1 MDTTTPPGSTV
12 DGQPP
17 GPRPDVAQPAASRPW
32 QSPAFRGWAALVVV
46 YVFWGGT
53 YLGIRVGV
61 ETIPPLLLAGV
72 RYLIAG
78 LILFPIAIRG
88 GTPQERAADRPSR
101 ASWVACAIVGLL
113 LLLGGNGLVT
123 VGERTVPSGFA
134 SLLVATVPLWLLV
147 MDAVLRRTWIGWLPL
162 TGLVAGLVGVALL
175 AGLGD
180 HTSASGASG
189 AGIAIILF
197 ASVSWAAGTIL
208 TGRLKGL
215 PQRPFVSTAMQMI
228 IGGAVMTALAAA
240 TGEFSSFHLSQV
252 STRSWLALAY
262 LIVPGSILALS
273 AYGIAVRSSLPT
285 STVATYAYVNPVVA
299 VILGTT
305 ILSEKLTPMML
316 LGGAFIIAAVALI
329 VWRRGSPGH

>member
-12 DGQPP
+12 DGQQP
-17 GPRPDVAQPAASRPW
+17 GPRPDPAPPAASRPW

-88 GTPQERAADRPSR
+88 GTPQERAADRPAR
-101 ASWVACAIVGLL
+101 ANWVACAIVGLL

-147 MDAVLRRTWIGWLPL
+147 MDAVLSRTWIGWLPL

-180 HTSASGASG
+180 HTSASGASTG
-189 AGIAIILF
+189 GIAVILF
-197 ASVSWAAGTIL
+197 ASVCWAVGTIL
-208 TGRLKGL
+208 TSRLKAL

-240 TGEFSSFHLSQV
+240 TGEFGSFHLSQV
-252 STRSWLALAY
+252 SARSWLALAY

-329 VWRRGSPGH
+329 VWRRGSPAH

>member
-1 MDTTTPPGSTV
+1 MDTTADSGTTV
-12 DGQPP
+12 HDQPP
-17 GPRPDVAQPAASRPW
+17 EPGPSRPW
-32 QSPAFRGWAALVVV
+32 RSKAFGGWAALVTV

-78 LILFPIAIRG
+78 LILFPIALRS
-88 GTPQERAADRPSR
+88 GTPQQRAADRPAR
-101 ASWVACAIVGLL
+101 AAWVACGIIGLL

-123 VGERTVPSGFA
+123 VGERSVPSGFA

-147 MDAVLRRTWIGWLPL
+147 MNGALTRTWIGWLPA
-162 TGLVAGLVGVALL
+162 TGLLAGLGGVALL

-180 HTSASGASG
+180 HTSASGASTG
-189 AGIAIILF
+189 GIAIILF
-197 ASVSWAAGTIL
+197 ASICWAVGTIL
-208 TGRLKGL
+208 STRLKAL
-215 PQRPFVSTAMQMI
+215 PERPFLTTAMQMLV
-228 IGGAVMTALAAA
+228 GGAVITALAAA
-240 TGEFSSFHLSQV
+240 TGEFGSFHLSQI
-252 STRSWLALAY
+252 SLRSWLALLY
-262 LIVPGSILALS
+262 LIGPGSILALS
-273 AYGIAVRSSLPT
+273 AYSIAVRSLPT

-316 LGGAFIIAAVALI
+316 LGGALIIAAVALI
-329 VWRRGSPGH
+329 VRRRGTPAH

>member
-1 MDTTTPPGSTV
+1 MDTTADSGTAV
-12 DGQPP
+12 HDQPSEP
-17 GPRPDVAQPAASRPW
+17 GPGPSRPW
-32 QSPAFRGWAALVVV
+32 RSKAFGGWAALVVV

-78 LILFPIAIRG
+78 LILFPIALRSG
-88 GTPQERAADRPSR
+88 SPQRRAADRPSR
-101 ASWVACAIVGLL
+101 AAWVACGIIGLL
-113 LLLGGNGLVT
+113 LLLGGNGLVS

-147 MDAVLRRTWIGWLPL
+147 MNGALTRTWIGWLPAI
-162 TGLVAGLVGVALL
+162 GLLAGLGGVALL

-180 HTSASGASG
+180 HASASGASTG
-189 AGIAIILF
+189 GIAIILF
-197 ASVSWAAGTIL
+197 ASICWAVGTIL
-208 TGRLKGL
+208 STRLKAL
-215 PQRPFVSTAMQMI
+215 PERPFLTTAMQMLV
-228 IGGAVMTALAAA
+228 GGAVITALAAA
-240 TGEFSSFHLSQV
+240 TGEFGSFHLGQV
-252 STRSWLALAY
+252 SLRSWLALLY
-262 LIVPGSILALS
+262 LIGPGSILALS
-273 AYGIAVRSSLPT
+273 AYSIAVRSLPT

-316 LGGAFIIAAVALI
+316 VGGALIIAAVALI
-329 VWRRGSPGH
+329 VRRRGTPAH